1 VKTNVAGKSTEISEY
16 RLRRGG
22 RSARAVRRVRCGE
35 EQTGYSAAGR
45 GVYRVFV
52 EVFADLFDYGYT
64 NTMEAELDKIEYAV
78 NGDSHG
84 RDLRESVR
92 EDAGRYQESADG
104 DKEH

>member
-1 VKTNVAGKSTEISEY
+1 VFGAEKNKLVIQP
-16 RLRRGG
+16 L
-22 RSARAVRRVRCGE
+22 
-35 EQTGYSAAGR
+35 
-45 GVYRVFV
+45 GVVCIECLV

-78 NGDSHG
+78 NGDSG
-84 RDLRESVR
+84 IDRSTRSVR